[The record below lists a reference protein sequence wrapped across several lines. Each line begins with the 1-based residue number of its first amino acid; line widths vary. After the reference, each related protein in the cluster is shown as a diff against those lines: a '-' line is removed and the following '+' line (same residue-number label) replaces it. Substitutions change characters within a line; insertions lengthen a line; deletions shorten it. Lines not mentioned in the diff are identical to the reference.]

1 MLLGCRILEELNL
14 YKTTASGSSQQ
25 RTITE
30 SDLFI
35 PGTISNTA
43 SQPWR
48 KRIVAAHVRKLRL
61 KGRWVFNKAV
71 LIQFMRMFPDL
82 RNLIESGCGGVTLG
96 SKSQV
101 LRKIQPSSLLRRGEL
116 GFWAPSRMER
126 EKMGLYLE
134 KEQPKERQTILMRIA
149 LDEVNYVMV

>member
-14 YKTTASGSSQQ
+14 YMTTASGSSQQ
-25 RTITE
+25 RTITG

-48 KRIVAAHVRKLRL
+48 KRIIAAHVRKLRL

-96 SKSQV
+96 T
-101 LRKIQPSSLLRRGEL
+101 G
-116 GFWAPSRMER
+116 
-126 EKMGLYLE
+126 
-134 KEQPKERQTILMRIA
+134 
-149 LDEVNYVMV
+149 